1 MVRDN
6 RKRES
11 FLLLALL
18 VALSLWCSSTP
29 VLCSEKGVKY
39 FWHNEVKHP
48 RHSSDS
54 HTQKRRA
61 FYYRTGRVRPHRRR
75 QDLVF
80 LTFLLRFHTVDCVRS
95 LEKVPGRIQTGSTGP
110 LNIAARTT

>member
-1 MVRDN
+1 MVRGN

-18 VALSLWCSSTP
+18 LAFSLWCSSTP

-48 RHSSDS
+48 RHSRDP
-54 HTQKRRA
+54 TLRR
-61 FYYRTGRVRPHRRR
+61 GE
-75 QDLVF
+75 
-80 LTFLLRFHTVDCVRS
+80 RFTIE
-95 LEKVPGRIQTGSTGP
+95 LEE
-110 LNIAARTT
+110 